1 MLEDLE
7 FAMTHRGAVDKEA
20 FACEFLIVPFLKE
33 AWKRHPDLNLFSH
46 LSIQVNDLTAIPDY
60 LVSVKTQTGW
70 KDLTTPLLLV
80 VEAKDE
86 KFEEG

>member
-60 LVSVKTQTGW
+60 VGIGEDTNRLERSNNTASSRRRSQG
-70 KDLTTPLLLV
+70 
-80 VEAKDE
+80 
-86 KFEEG
+86 